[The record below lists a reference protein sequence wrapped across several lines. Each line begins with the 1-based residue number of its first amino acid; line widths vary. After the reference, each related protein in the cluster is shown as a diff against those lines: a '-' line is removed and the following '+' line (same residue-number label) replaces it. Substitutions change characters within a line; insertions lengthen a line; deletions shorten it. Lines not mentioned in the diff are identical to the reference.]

1 MEVRERVGDTTI
13 YVSKT
18 KHPQFFILLFFFLT
32 FNCCPFPPIV
42 SFMEQAYSSA
52 IMGAATLD
60 DSNGHAGNGV
70 GAKNITAGA

>member
-1 MEVRERVGDTTI
+1 
-13 YVSKT
+13 
-18 KHPQFFILLFFFLT
+18 
-32 FNCCPFPPIV
+32 
-42 SFMEQAYSSA
+42 MEQAYSSA